1 MPAIHVSVAGRV
13 QGVGFRWFVRVVGRR
28 LDLRGW
34 VRNCADGTVE
44 VAASGSTEALERLRH
59 ALADGPDSAE
69 VFEIRDLDSI
79 DGELEYPF
87 AVRR

>member
-1 MPAIHVSVAGRV
+1 MPAIHVSVAGSV

-44 VAASGSTEALERLRH
+44 VAASGSSEALERLRQ
-59 ALADGPDSAE
+59 ALAEGPDSAE
-69 VFEIRDLDSI
+69 VSEIRDLDSI
-79 DGELEYPF
+79 DEELEYPF